1 MTIRD
6 PFSVLIEP
14 DALRRYGNAA
24 LLGGGA
30 LASLMV
36 LYGIWKAPTLL
47 WGLAILPPACAAAL
61 WVFRRPLVNLGC
73 VLLGFVLILEHEEGF
88 SLVEVGFGLYYLG
101 YLLYWA
107 ITRFLL
113 YRERQFFTVEDYALL
128 VFFLCVAISIPF
140 AVLYGGSITLIIS
153 ELVSLAVLVFY
164 FPVREACVRYR
175 NGVWVV
181 TLVFVIIGMYTGARN
196 AYLLYQGLGN
206 AEFIWQVA
214 KGRII
219 LNDYVLMATSVLTLA
234 FAVTAP
240 TTRRLL
246 LWLPAFLVTF
256 GGLLVTQSRGY
267 WLTFSLAA
275 LVLFV
280 FVSAQEKRR
289 MVMLGFGGLLAAGVI
304 GALFLGDLFEI
315 LLAGFINRIFSIES
329 AATSDLSLVNRWYET
344 AAAWQMIKVN
354 PILGYGPGVVYPFF
368 DLAEMLSL
376 PDSFVHNGYV
386 HMWFKYGILGLA
398 MTVVFLVGTLLR
410 GFGLSRRSSASP
422 MARRIGLAVGA
433 IVVGTLPAIITNNPL
448 FLGDSLVMI
457 GMAAGLVAGMHQ
469 RTLLGTR

>member
-1 MTIRD
+1 VTVRD
-6 PFSVLIEP
+6 PFAVLIAP
-14 DALRRYGNAA
+14 DGLRRSGNVA
-24 LLGGGA
+24 LLGGFA
-30 LASLMV
+30 LALMVV
-36 LYGIWKAPTLL
+36 LYGIWKAPMLL
-47 WGLAILPPACAAAL
+47 WVLALLPPACAVAC

-73 VLLGFVLILEHEEGF
+73 VLLGFVLVLEHEEGF
-88 SLVEVGFGLYYLG
+88 SPVEVGFGLYYLG
-101 YLLYWA
+101 YLGYWA

-113 YRERQFFTVEDYALL
+113 YRERQFFTLEDYALL
-128 VFFLCVAISIPF
+128 VFFLCVAVSIPF
-140 AVLYGGSITLIIS
+140 AVLYGGSFTLMLS

-164 FPVREACVRYR
+164 FPVREACLRYR
-175 NGVWVV
+175 HGVWVV
-181 TLVFVIIGMYTGARN
+181 TVVFVLIGVYTGARN
-196 AYLLYQGLGN
+196 AYMLYQGLGN

-219 LNDYVLMATSVLTLA
+219 LNDYVLMATSVFTLA

-246 LWLPAFLVTF
+246 LWLPAFLITF

-275 LVLFV
+275 AMLFLL
-280 FVSAQEKRR
+280 VSAREKRR
-289 MVMLGFGGLLAAGVI
+289 MITLGFGGLIAAGVI

-315 LLAGFINRIFSIES
+315 LLAGLINRIFSIES
-329 AATSDLSLVNRWYET
+329 AVTTDLSLVNRWYET

-386 HMWFKYGILGLA
+386 HMWFKYGLLGVV
-398 MTVVFLVGTLLR
+398 MTVLFLVSTMLR
-410 GFGLSRRSSASP
+410 GFGLSRRPAASP
-422 MARRIGLAVGA
+422 MARRVGLAVGA
-433 IVVGTLPAIITNNPL
+433 IIVGTLPAIITNNPL
-448 FLGDSLVMI
+448 FLSDSLVMI

-469 RTLLGTR
+469 RTLLGAR